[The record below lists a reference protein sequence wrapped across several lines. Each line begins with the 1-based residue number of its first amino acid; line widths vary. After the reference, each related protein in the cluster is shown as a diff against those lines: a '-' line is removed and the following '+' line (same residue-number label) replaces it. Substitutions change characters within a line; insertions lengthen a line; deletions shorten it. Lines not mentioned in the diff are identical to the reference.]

1 MRLQEKGW
9 GLKALEQEPPGS
21 LRGIDSWAIC
31 LQVSSHLRPGPLP
44 GIIGFMNGFLQG
56 QNDIPAKLLQEGWKA
71 ATRRRPLCLPHH
83 PTSPQMTEQVSIVV
97 DDMRCQISKS
107 FPALIPATRRDLH
120 SHLTPET
127 S

>member
-21 LRGIDSWAIC
+21 LRGIDSWAIR

-56 QNDIPAKLLQEGWKA
+56 RNDIPAKLLQEGWPQHA
-71 ATRRRPLCLPHH
+71 AG
-83 PTSPQMTEQVSIVV
+83 
-97 DDMRCQISKS
+97 RCAARQI
-107 FPALIPATRRDLH
+107 L
-120 SHLTPET
+120 
-127 S
+127 